1 MQKDDFLQ
9 KCKDEYKFNTHQ
21 LREVELGF
29 ENSLGFDKIE
39 FYAKTKFNSHQ
50 MAEIRKGFE
59 NSLSFDEIC
68 KYAKN
73 EYNSNQMYI
82 LRKAILSNFNLD
94 EIYPL
99 IDKTKFGWHQMSEI
113 KEGFKDK
120 LSLKKINL
128 FAKSEFGNLRMAEIR
143 DGFNHGLS
151 YEKVSFYAKKEFSQ
165 KQMQNIKNLLLNDV
179 KKSEIEKLIL
189 EKEKIKNK
197 PTKKK
202 KFIDRFKF

>member
-29 ENSLGFDKIE
+29 ENSL
-39 FYAKTKFNSHQ
+39 
-50 MAEIRKGFE
+50 
-59 NSLSFDEIC
+59 SFDEVN

-73 EYNSNQMYI
+73 DYNSNQMYI

-113 KEGFKDK
+113 KEGFKDE

-165 KQMQNIKNLLLNDV
+165 KQMQNIKNLLLSGV

-202 KFIDRFKF
+202 RFIDRFKF